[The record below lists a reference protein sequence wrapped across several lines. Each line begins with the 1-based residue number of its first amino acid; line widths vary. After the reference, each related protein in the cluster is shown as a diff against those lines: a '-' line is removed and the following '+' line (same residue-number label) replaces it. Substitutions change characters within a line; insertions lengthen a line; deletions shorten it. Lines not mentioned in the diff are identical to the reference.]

1 VAVAVTVTVSLTV
14 SFSVTVTRCVTVA
27 DAAAAPASELALLLL
42 ASAAPFTRPGV
53 AAPVSDAAGAA
64 PSPSLLLVEVE
75 DAAVVVVSSMGMT
88 SSLVRVVAISVEVSR
103 VVGPRTVVTTM
114 GRSELREE
122 GKVNSGSSCEV
133 ATAPSDA
140 EPVADGSMVRV
151 MVAVLVP
158 KVRVAVRVMGFGRRV
173 AEVGSEL
180 SSELVSEVDSRLVAE
195 LVAELVTELV
205 AELEDRTEDAEAPGS
220 RSSVEDDS
228 EALEA
233 RPDDA
238 EPVTVGST
246 ITVVVPVGL
255 DTVTTSVLVLRPVW
269 LPAEE
274 ELDSKEEPLPTA
286 DEVALAEDEPVDSE
300 VDEAGSMAS
309 GIVPKISFA
318 AATSVQPTTDPS
330 VVSMGRAKQAALGA
344 RQGKILKPSLPV
356 HLASPPATHAT
367 WPSVQADCSVK
378 VAKMSL

>member
-1 VAVAVTVTVSLTV
+1 VAVTVTVSLTV

-103 VVGPRTVVTTM
+103 VVGPRTVVKTM

-180 SSELVSEVDSRLVAE
+180 SSELVSEVDSGLVAE
-195 LVAELVTELV
+195 LVAV
-205 AELEDRTEDAEAPGS
+205 LEDRTEDAEAPGS